1 MMSKDQGSIP
11 ELISHCTV
19 RSVSRVS
26 PPGATRGQMDS
37 SVQPR
42 LITITLTS
50 PHTANN
56 ITSSLAAITISRNL
70 KLQEISNK
78 SMQSRVP

>member
-50 PHTANN
+50 LT
-56 ITSSLAAITISRNL
+56 LLTISRVAL
-70 KLQEISNK
+70 LPSPFPEI
-78 SMQSRVP
+78 